1 MYTEYEIRQ
10 LPLSIARYKA
20 MVEAF
25 LADNGLRLDAVDY
38 YAGVFRIDSD
48 ELLAGGGLD
57 RNVIKCI
64 AVSDRLRDEGMS
76 NRLVSHLISTA
87 NERGY
92 KSVKLFTKPENRAI
106 FESLSFRLLAEAP
119 KAILMETGNG
129 GLDTYL
135 SYLKTKSNRFE
146 EYGKTLTHPYTGVV
160 VMNANPFT
168 CGHYYLLR
176 QAAMQVDTLY
186 VIVVKEDRSMFS
198 YAERK
203 AMIEAGTADL
213 QNVVVLEGS
222 DYAIS
227 AATFPTYFLKQISD
241 ASDTQMTLDLD
252 LFARHIAPAL
262 GATIRFVG
270 SEPTDPLT
278 ARYNELMKQQL
289 FPKIEVVEIKRME
302 GMYGAISASAVRK
315 NMQEGKFCA
324 ITLESMVPKTTR
336 PYIIAHMATRALQQE
351 LDCTP
356 KPGLVDCH
364 DSGAHNDMD
373 HDTMQRSINA
383 LHPYFVRLALLGN
396 GYTLPTL
403 EEIRTIGI
411 EAEQAMLQATD
422 GVNTHKGALFS
433 MGLAVI
439 AFTWLEQFQKNLIGE
454 SDFDTFEDS
463 EDWDSQDCRWGY
475 LTPMSL
481 MHKLALLFPPTTD
494 THGSQVVK
502 TYHAKGALSAAQEGY
517 PLLFKEWQPY
527 FEEHRNDEF
536 VLQKTLLLIM
546 SQLDDTNILYRTN
559 AETAQRV
566 KQEAKALFDNF
577 SIKGIEE
584 MNQSFIQQHISPGG
598 AADMLALTVFIDSMT
613 FFDADKYE
621 A

>member
-25 LADNGLRLDAVDY
+25 LATNGLRLDDVDF
-38 YAGVFRIDSD
+38 YAGVFRIDD
-48 ELLAGGGLD
+48 DQLLAGGGLAG
-57 RNVIKCI
+57 NVIKCI
-64 AVSDRLRDEGMS
+64 AVSDTLRDEGMS

-92 KSVKLFTKPENRAI
+92 KSVKLYTKPENRAI

-119 KAILMETGNG
+119 KAILMETGTG

-135 SYLKTKSNRFE
+135 SYLRSQSNHFE

-168 CGHYYLLR
+168 QGHYYLLR

-203 AMIEAGTADL
+203 AMIEAGTHDL

-227 AATFPTYFLKQISD
+227 AATFPTYFLKQLSD

-289 FPKIEVVEIKRME
+289 YPNIEVVEIKRLE
-302 GMYGAISASAVRK
+302 GAYGPFSASIVRK
-315 NMQEGKFCA
+315 NMMDGKFSA
-324 ITLESMVPKTTR
+324 ITLENMVPKTSR

-351 LDCTP
+351 IDCTP
-356 KPGLVDCH
+356 KPGLVDRC
-364 DSGAHNDMD
+364 DSGAHSDMD
-373 HDTMQRSINA
+373 YELMQRSINA

-396 GYTLPTL
+396 NYTLPDL
-403 EEIRTIGI
+403 EDIRAIGI
-411 EAEQAMLQATD
+411 EAEQVMLQAT
-422 GVNTHKGALFS
+422 GGINTHKGALFS

-439 AFTWLEQFQKNLIGE
+439 AATWTEQFAMNLLQE
-454 SDFDTFEDS
+454 SDYGDIDEDNPIR
-463 EDWDSQDCRWGY
+463 DIITLR
-475 LTPMSL
+475 PAM
-481 MHKLALLFPPTTD
+481 MRLAALFPPATD

-502 TYHAKGALSAAQEGY
+502 TYHAKGALATAQEGY
-517 PLLFKEWQPY
+517 PLLFANWLPY
-527 FEEHRNDEF
+527 YQEHRNDEF
-536 VLQKTLLLIM
+536 ALHKTLLLIM
-546 SQLDDTNILYRTN
+546 SQIDDTNILYRTN
-559 AETAQRV
+559 GETAQRV
-566 KQEAKALFDNF
+566 KQEAKALLDNF
-577 SIKGIEE
+577 SIESIEQ
-584 MNQSFIQQHISPGG
+584 MNQEFIQQHISPGG
-598 AADMLALTVFIDSMT
+598 AADMLALTIFIDSVT
-613 FFDADKYE
+613 FIDDEKYK